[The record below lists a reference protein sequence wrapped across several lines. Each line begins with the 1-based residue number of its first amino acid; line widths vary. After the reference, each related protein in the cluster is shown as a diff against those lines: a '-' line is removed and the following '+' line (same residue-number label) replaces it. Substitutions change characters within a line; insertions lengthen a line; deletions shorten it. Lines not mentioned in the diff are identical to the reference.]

1 MEGELAR
8 ARVQGAITPWH
19 APVSFIRPF
28 RRTDQG
34 GLTMH
39 RSIRSTLALAM
50 AALVAASVAHAAG
63 GVTVELT
70 ASRVTKSQG
79 RDVLAPAEQARPGD
93 LLEYRARYKNDGK
106 AEARGLAA
114 TLPIPR
120 GTQYVPGTALPRRVE
135 ASLDGHTFAPVPLTR
150 KVRLA
155 DGRTVTRDVPVSE
168 YVALRWPLGAL
179 PASQSRE
186 VTARVRVEPAQVAAL
201 AR

>member
-1 MEGELAR
+1 
-8 ARVQGAITPWH
+8 
-19 APVSFIRPF
+19 
-28 RRTDQG
+28 
-34 GLTMH
+34 MH
-39 RSIRSTLALAM
+39 RSNRSTLALALAM

-70 ASRVTKSQG
+70 ANRVTKSQG

-106 AEARGLAA
+106 SEARGLAA

-155 DGRTVTRDVPVSE
+155 DGRTVTREVPVSE

-186 VTARVRVEPAQVAAL
+186 VTARVRIEPAQVAAL

>member
-1 MEGELAR
+1 
-8 ARVQGAITPWH
+8 
-19 APVSFIRPF
+19 
-28 RRTDQG
+28 
-34 GLTMH
+34 MH
-39 RSIRSTLALAM
+39 RSIRSTLALALAM
-50 AALVAASVAHAAG
+50 AALAAASVAHAAG

-70 ASRVTKSQG
+70 ANRVTKSQG

-120 GTQYVPGTALPRRVE
+120 GTRYVPGTALPSRVE

-155 DGRTVTRDVPVSE
+155 DGRTVTREVPVSE

-186 VTARVRVEPAQVAAL
+186 VTARVRIEPAPVAEL
-201 AR
+201 DR

>member
-1 MEGELAR
+1 
-8 ARVQGAITPWH
+8 
-19 APVSFIRPF
+19 
-28 RRTDQG
+28 
-34 GLTMH
+34 MH
-39 RSIRSTLALAM
+39 RSIRSTLALALAM
-50 AALVAASVAHAAG
+50 AAVAAASVAHAAG

-70 ASRVTKSQG
+70 ANRVTKSQG
-79 RDVLAPAEQARPGD
+79 REVLAPAEQARPGD
-93 LLEYRARYKNDGK
+93 LLEYRALYKNDGK
-106 AEARGLAA
+106 SEARGLAA

-179 PASQSRE
+179 PASQSRA
-186 VTARVRVEPAQVAAL
+186 VTARVRIEPTQVAEL
-201 AR
+201 AH